1 MIKPIPTPLDPEEE
15 HLKVPAN
22 LMEDLDLEY
31 TNSAEGLVIS
41 GMYYIIE
48 QITASCVSL
57 SCIIFR
63 KKNINIDYEHV

>member
-41 GMYYIIE
+41 GMYYNC
-48 QITASCVSL
+48 TDNDVM
-57 SCIIFR
+57 CIIFVR
-63 KKNINIDYEHV
+63 YICEKKP

>member
-41 GMYYIIE
+41 GM
-48 QITASCVSL
+48 
-57 SCIIFR
+57 
-63 KKNINIDYEHV
+63 